1 MIHNVV
7 VIGGGCA
14 GLSAAIYCAR
24 ALLKPLVFAGNLEN
38 KGGLLVKT
46 SIVENFPG
54 YPDGINGFELIS
66 NMESQAVKYGAEIID
81 EEINK
86 VDFKNKPYTLTC
98 SNGITYQT
106 HSVIICT
113 GSSPNKLHLPN
124 EDKFWSAGISSCAVC
139 DGALYKDKS
148 IMVVGGGDS
157 AMEEALFLTKFSNVV
172 LIHRREQFRASRIMQ
187 ERVINHPKINIHYNT
202 IIDKLDGD
210 NKLKSVTL
218 KNVISDKK
226 ITLDI
231 DGLFYG
237 LGLIPNSEVFQDM
250 LEMNDDGYI
259 IRFRDP
265 EKKYKTI
272 TSVEGVFVAGD
283 VTDKRYK
290 QAIVACGD
298 GCKAALDAIQYL
310 ENLSFD

>member
-1 MIHNVV
+1 MIHSVLI
-7 VIGGGCA
+7 IGGGCA

-24 ALLKPLVFAGNLEN
+24 ALLKPLVFSGNLEN

-66 NMESQAVKYGAEIID
+66 NMESQAIKYGAEIID
-81 EEINK
+81 EEIIQVN
-86 VDFKNKPYTLTC
+86 FKSKPYTLTC
-98 SNGITYQT
+98 SNGNTYQS

-124 EDKFWSAGISSCAVC
+124 EDQFWSAGVSSCAVC

-157 AMEEALFLTKFSNVV
+157 AMEEALFLTKFSNVT
-172 LIHRREQFRASRIMQ
+172 LIHRRDQFRASRIMQ
-187 ERVINHPKINIHYNT
+187 ERVLNHPKINIHYNT
-202 IIDKLDGD
+202 IIEELNGD

-218 KNVISDKK
+218 KNVISGKK
-226 ITLDI
+226 TTVDV

-237 LGLIPNSEVFQDM
+237 LGLTPNSKIFENE
-250 LEMNDDGYI
+250 LEMSDDGYI
-259 IRFRDP
+259 IRYRDP
-265 EKKYKTI
+265 EKNYKTV
-272 TSVEGVFVAGD
+272 TSVEGIFVAGD

-298 GCKAALDAIQYL
+298 GCKSALDAIKYL
-310 ENLSFD
+310 ENVIH